1 MMMTVND
8 MYEFLLDY
16 VTDNRDALDL
26 AFSLNGM
33 NEETAASIL
42 YYYTGYRDFDQYR
55 EDMEL

>member
-8 MYEFLLDY
+8 MYDFLLDY

-26 AFSLNGM
+26 TFSLNGM
-33 NEETAASIL
+33 NEETAVSIL

>member
-8 MYEFLLDY
+8 MYDFLLDY

-33 NEETAASIL
+33 NEETAVRIL

>member
-1 MMMTVND
+1 MTIND
-8 MYEFLLDY
+8 MYDFLLDY

-33 NEETAASIL
+33 NEETAVSIL